1 MWRCLLNPEK
11 DRSGFRIG
19 IHKMVSKILQKE
31 LEPDPTTSN
40 SKINSQAP
48 EITDGHPAIYPCN
61 ILNYFSCP
69 YGCKKGN
76 KFKHDFKSNTEYL
89 FELEKIT
96 SLVDTS
102 LLKASSMTKSNES
115 IYEVNMEN
123 NVMKEMENNVMKEI
137 ETLYNG
143 KQTTTMKWNPIE
155 KELPR
160 IMDQSIIPIRNKEN
174 VLETLRDKEKLNF
187 KARFINQRIYCIQR
201 QNIKLLS
208 KY

>member
-123 NVMKEMENNVMKEI
+123 NVMKEI

>member
-1 MWRCLLNPEK
+1 M
-11 DRSGFRIG
+11 
-19 IHKMVSKILQKE
+19 Q
-31 LEPDPTTSN
+31 
-40 SKINSQAP
+40 Q
-48 EITDGHPAIYPCN
+48 
-61 ILNYFSCP
+61 
-69 YGCKKGN
+69 
-76 KFKHDFKSNTEYL
+76 
-89 FELEKIT
+89 
-96 SLVDTS
+96 
-102 LLKASSMTKSNES
+102 S
-115 IYEVNMEN
+115 IYEVN
-123 NVMKEMENNVMKEI
+123 MENNVMKEI

-160 IMDQSIIPIRNKEN
+160 IMDQSIIPIRNKEI